1 MMRPYAI
8 GILFATSLLLLLP
21 ACSEDPD
28 ETTLVTT
35 VFAIDA
41 PEGDGG
47 SATVRDENGIFDLQ
61 AFPAFVALSVD
72 AADMD
77 RISAVWP
84 ELTADYV
91 VGEQTVELDLDVPA
105 GATRQVSVAVF
116 TFQQDRPHC
125 FTEPEPYFL
134 DLTPGGTPTLD
145 VIPEITGIG
154 TVAGTAPDD
163 ASQVWL
169 VDAETLVRLDRTM
182 VDNGHFKFEYACAHR
197 QLTLAWIDDG
207 GGFHIDPL
215 MLFSLLPDEDK
226 EEMILPE

>member
-1 MMRPYAI
+1 MMQPHAR
-8 GILFATSLLLLLP
+8 GILWATSLLLLLP
-21 ACSEDPD
+21 ACSEDRD

-47 SATVRDENGIFDLQ
+47 ATSIRDENGIFDLQ

-77 RISAVWP
+77 RMSTVWP
-84 ELTADYV
+84 EATDDFA

-105 GATRQVSVAVF
+105 GAARQLGLTVF
-116 TFQQDRPHC
+116 MFQQDRPHC
-125 FTEPEPYFL
+125 FIEEEPYFL
-134 DLTPGGTPTLD
+134 DLAPGSTPTLEVVPD
-145 VIPEITGIG
+145 VTGIG
-154 TVAGTAPDD
+154 TVTGAAPDN

-169 VDAETLVRLDRTM
+169 VDANTLVRLDRTM
-182 VDNGHFKFEYACAHR
+182 VEDNHFKFEYACAHR
-197 QLTLAWIDDG
+197 QLTLAWIDGD

-215 MLFSLLPDEDK
+215 MLFSLVPGEDMDGMELP
-226 EEMILPE
+226 L